1 MYGSERHDPAAGS
14 GPGRDVREPAGGP
27 LDPQLIEVT
36 DWTDEEVNTDAYLI
50 TPHSA

>member
-36 DWTDEEVNTDAYLI
+36 DEELNTDAYLI